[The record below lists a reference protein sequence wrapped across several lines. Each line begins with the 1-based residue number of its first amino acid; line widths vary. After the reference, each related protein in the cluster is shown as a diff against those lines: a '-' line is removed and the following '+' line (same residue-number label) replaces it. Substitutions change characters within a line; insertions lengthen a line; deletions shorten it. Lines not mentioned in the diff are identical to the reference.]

1 MKHFYR
7 GWLVA
12 LAFLMGFA
20 QMDLVAQQTFIIGDQ
35 NSATTNTLT
44 GYPTPYG
51 RFYGGMRTYYL
62 VRATE
67 LQAAGFT
74 GAGDITEI
82 GFYVT
87 ALNGADASPNFRI
100 SMLNTTITNLTAG
113 AVAGMTT
120 VFGPQTYSPTVGTN
134 AHALSSPFRWDGTS
148 NLLIEICHHNQS
160 GCAYTYNAS
169 CRLTPATGFTSSSYS
184 FNDCAS
190 ACDATNFAGWS
201 LLSSRPVLYLKANLG
216 GIVSSFPSDAPAS
229 NYILTTNLYDGV
241 TFPRPSLTMRIPS
254 GATAQITYRIV
265 GPLPSTNVVYQ
276 ATTTDPNVT
285 TIPVTSTSNNPFT
298 FTFSNAT
305 GALAGTGANAGALD
319 ARTAV
324 GGSYRLEATFAIPAF
339 GINAT
344 YNKGFVI
351 AYQNDLAMVNIV
363 VPRATPYKY
372 LRGVDIPVA
381 VTMQNVGLN
390 SVTSMQATAEITDI
404 STNTVVYRDTINYN
418 NTPGMA
424 TGATYFAQFRNFN
437 SLNAGTYCLKFNS
450 TLFNGNDENVNNNAL
465 PSGNACWNFDVQYA
479 TELSADAIINPPAN
493 GQVYVNKPFNVL
505 ARFKNNGAIDQSDI
519 PTRMTVEK
527 FVGGSWN
534 LVYSVDKT
542 IPDLAFTNPNTTTLL
557 YDPWTPTST
566 GRYRVCVTISAPD
579 DPVTSNN
586 QLCNEFDVVDA
597 LSGTYTIGTLNSG
610 GSRNFTT
617 IQNAVDALYIRGVS
631 GAVTFELTDNS
642 YTVGSLTAVP
652 AAPAL
657 DLSSKILG
665 VNSINTVTFKPS
677 LLQSLSRGSVSIRLQ
692 SNLGIGV
699 YFGQNV
705 SPANPNA
712 IQNQFKSSNL
722 YSNSAGHLIFDGGS
736 QKSFRFQL
744 DVGTASPTALPQ
756 RAVFMLGRGSSN
768 VAVRN
773 SLIENFPQS
782 TASYASALPVVRYL
796 APNFTFEND
805 LRSLSAGPES
815 YSAGIVSRSVVPN
828 INGNNSLGLDTL
840 SNDNNQFVNNDISG
854 FGYGIVS
861 LGVGPLFYNDIAPN
875 GNPRFQR
882 YYNKNTV
889 IKGNVISSV
898 RRAGIYTGY
907 GENEQITDNRII
919 NVGIGSTG
927 VGGQAAGIMVG
938 GEARPGQICYNS
950 IKPVISRNEISNIAS
965 DVAAQGIYIEQTMN
979 SFVNPA
985 GGSISFPNV
994 NEAAYIS
1001 GNMIYA
1007 ITRTTQNAVAA
1018 GIHLLTMRS
1027 ATATGLTKLITPQV
1041 ASYNTRGD
1049 SIVNNTVMIT
1059 GDAVSNGLS
1068 VVGIGVQH
1076 AVNAVML
1083 NNAVAVSGASSSV
1096 NTAAGN
1102 VFAALFYQ
1110 GISPKSSAGVAGL
1123 LPAVSGGLSS
1133 NRNAFFA
1140 PSAAIVRYIET
1151 DNANA
1156 ILTLGTQSDYVTLG
1170 QWKGWTAQDINS
1182 VVGNFVSDHSAS
1194 NTTPSRMRINTN
1206 PIPIGSVLDRRGER
1220 LGANTYDL
1228 DGDPRGLN
1236 GARYTIGAD
1245 EFIGRLYVND
1255 VEAIEIINPVAYRAG
1270 AGNFADAEYV
1280 MTKAPVNVTA
1290 RMRNN
1295 GSGSQAGITIQAEIR
1310 DQNNAVVATNS
1321 KVVTIASGESIDI
1334 NFDFNFM
1341 PMTYGDMG
1349 QTAPAPFAAMSRNVT
1364 PVYTINVFTPIDE
1377 NTANNATNK
1386 PVRFYLMRSPIR
1398 MVNSVVNVTSDPN
1411 STSTPWNEI
1420 VGRLNSDSLFR
1431 ALSYLGLNSTS
1442 YDVFDRNG
1450 WEPRAVNYASYRS
1463 LFWAEDTARLTRLQR
1478 TDLRMFL
1485 ANGVASDKKNLVVAS
1500 QEILG
1505 KHIGLDATNDEQF
1518 VRYVLR
1524 ATNAT
1529 TGALKGSAPTDR
1541 TPRAAGYDN
1550 QQVLGVTLAQ
1560 GIREIVAKTSN
1571 TNDPMNPMP
1580 SLMRIYSD
1588 NQTNGLARTAYSYVT
1603 RDAGVTDSMMGIA
1616 TNALNYNV
1624 VFFGVDWRH
1633 MPRTTVNQGS
1643 ERIMRAI
1650 IEFIERSQGTVVP
1663 VELVAF
1669 NAQRSGNNVNI
1680 AWETA
1685 SEKNSSYFDVE
1696 RAAVTMAGT
1705 SAYTAVRTVPAQ
1717 GTSTVSKDYNVVDA
1731 NVSTASAWS
1740 YRLKMVDLDGT
1751 SRYSQEVLVSAE
1763 AGTSSLTVS
1772 PNPASTTAS
1781 ITVELAGSGMTEVTL
1796 VDMNGRTVATIA
1808 QADLSGAQQFK
1819 LNTDGI
1825 ASGSYTVVVK
1835 QNGSITSQALQ
1846 IVK

>member
-1 MKHFYR
+1 MKHLYR

-12 LAFLMGFA
+12 LAFLFGFA
-20 QMDLVAQQTFIIGDQ
+20 QTETLAQQTFVIGDPNSTTV
-35 NSATTNTLT
+35 NSAF

-51 RFYGGMRTYYL
+51 RFYGGVRTYFL

-87 ALNGADASPNFRI
+87 AVNSADASPNFRI
-100 SMLNTTITNLTAG
+100 AMMNTTLTAIT
-113 AVAGMTT
+113 AGTIAGTTT

-134 AHALSSPFRWDGTS
+134 AHTLATPFRWDGTS
-148 NLLIEICHHNQS
+148 NLLIEICHHNTS
-160 GCAYTYNAS
+160 GSAYTQNAS
-169 CRLTPATGFTSSSYS
+169 VRLNPSTGFTASSWSL
-184 FNDCAS
+184 NDGAS
-190 ACDATNFAGWS
+190 ACDATNFSFFSTSA
-201 LLSSRPVLYLKANLG
+201 SRPVLYVKANLG
-216 GIVSSFPSDAPAS
+216 GIISSFPSDAPAS
-229 NYILTTNLYDGV
+229 SYILTTNLYDGV
-241 TFPRPSLTMRIPS
+241 SFPRPSLTMRVPS

-265 GPLPSTNVVYQ
+265 GPLPSTNIVYQ

-285 TIPVTSTSNNPFT
+285 TIPITSTSSNPFT
-298 FTFSNAT
+298 TTFANAT
-305 GALAGTGANAGALD
+305 GPLAGTGANAGALD
-319 ARTAV
+319 ARAAV

-344 YNKGFVI
+344 YNKNFVI
-351 AYQNDLAMVNIV
+351 AYQNDLAIVNIV
-363 VPRATPYKY
+363 VPRNSPYKY

-381 VTMQNVGLN
+381 ISVQNVGLN
-390 SVTSMQATAEITDI
+390 NVTSMQLQAEITDI
-404 STNTVVYRDTINYN
+404 STNTIVYRDTINYS

-424 TGATYFAQFRNFN
+424 TGNTYLGQFRNFN
-437 SLNAGTYCLKFNS
+437 TLNAGSYCLKFNS
-450 TLFNGNDENVNNNAL
+450 LLLNGADENNANNVL
-465 PSGNACWNFDVQYA
+465 PAAGACWNFDVQYA
-479 TELSADAIINPPAN
+479 TELSADAILNPASN
-493 GQVYVNKPFNVL
+493 SQMYLNKPFNVL

-519 PTRMTVEK
+519 PTRMTIEK
-527 FVGGSWN
+527 WVNNTWS

-557 YDPWTPTST
+557 YDPWVPTST
-566 GRYRVCVTISAPD
+566 GRYRVCVTINAPD

-597 LSGTYTIGTLNSG
+597 LSGTYTVGTLNAG
-610 GSRNFTT
+610 GARNFTT
-617 IQNAVDALYIRGVS
+617 LQNAVDALYIRGVS

-642 YTVGSLTAVP
+642 YTIGSLNSVP
-652 AAPAL
+652 AAPAV

-665 VNSINTVTFKPS
+665 VNSLNTVTFKPS

-692 SNLGIGV
+692 SNLGIGFF
-699 YFGQNV
+699 FGQNV
-705 SPANPNA
+705 NPANPNA
-712 IQNQFKSSNL
+712 VQLQFKSSNL
-722 YSNSAGHLIFDGGS
+722 YSNSAGYFIFDGGS

-744 DVGTASPTALPQ
+744 DVGTASPSALPF

-768 VAVRN
+768 IAVRN

-805 LRSLSAGPES
+805 VRSLTTGPES

-840 SNDNNQFVNNDISG
+840 SNDNNQFVGNDISG
-854 FGYGIVS
+854 FGYGVVS
-861 LGVGPLFYNDIAPN
+861 LGVGPLFYNDISPN
-875 GNPRFQR
+875 GNPRYQR

-898 RRAGIYTGY
+898 RRAGVYCGY
-907 GENEQITDNRII
+907 GENEQITDNRIL

-927 VGGQAAGIMVG
+927 VTGQAAGIMVG

-950 IKPVISRNEISNIAS
+950 IKPTISRNEVSNIAS
-965 DVAAQGIYIEQTMN
+965 DAAAQGIYIEQTMN
-979 SFVNPA
+979 SFVNPT
-985 GGSISFPNV
+985 GGTVSFPNA
-994 NEAAYIS
+994 NESAYIS
-1001 GNMIYA
+1001 GNMVYE

-1018 GIHLLTMRS
+1018 GIHLLTSRS
-1027 ATATGLTKLITPQV
+1027 QSATGLTKLITPLV
-1041 ASYNTRGD
+1041 ASYNSRGD
-1049 SIVNNTVMIT
+1049 SIVNNTVMIK
-1059 GDAVSNGLS
+1059 GDNMSNGLS
-1068 VVGIGVQH
+1068 VVGVGVQQ
-1076 AVNAVML
+1076 ALNTVMV
-1083 NNAVAVSGASSSV
+1083 NNAIAVHGAASSV
-1096 NTAAGN
+1096 NTGAGN

-1110 GISPKSSAGVAGL
+1110 GISPKSSAGVPGL
-1123 LPAVSGGLSS
+1123 LPAVSGGLTS
-1133 NRNAFFA
+1133 NRNAFWA
-1140 PSAAIVRYIET
+1140 PQAAVVRYIET
-1151 DNANA
+1151 DNANS
-1156 ILTLGTQSDYVTLG
+1156 ILVLGSQTDYLTLG

-1182 VVGNFVSDHSAS
+1182 VVGNFVNDHFAS
-1194 NTTPSRMRINTN
+1194 TSTPSRTRINTN

-1220 LGANTYDL
+1220 LGANIVDL

-1270 AGNFADAEYV
+1270 SGNFADAEYV
-1280 MTKAPVNVTA
+1280 MTKAPINVTA

-1295 GSGSQAGITIQAEIR
+1295 GSGAQAGITIQAEIR
-1310 DQNNAVVATNS
+1310 DQNNAVIATNS

-1334 NFDFNFM
+1334 NFDFNFA
-1341 PMTYGDMG
+1341 PMTYSDMG
-1349 QTAPAPFAAMSRNVT
+1349 QTAPAPFNAMSRNVT
-1364 PVYTINVFTPIDE
+1364 PVYTIRVFTPIDE
-1377 NTANNATNK
+1377 STANNETSK
-1386 PVRFYLMRSPIR
+1386 PVRFYLMRSPVR
-1398 MVNSVVNVTSDPN
+1398 MINSVVNVTSDPN
-1411 STSTPWNEI
+1411 STSTPWNDI
-1420 VGRLNSDSLFR
+1420 VGRLNTDSLFK
-1431 ALSYLGLNSTS
+1431 ALSYLGLSSTS

-1450 WEPRAVNYASYRS
+1450 WEPRAVNYTPYRS
-1463 LFWAEDTARLTRLQR
+1463 LFWAEDTARIARQQR

-1485 ANGVASDKKNLVVAS
+1485 ANGVASDKKNLIVAS

-1518 VRYVLR
+1518 VRYILR
-1524 ATNAT
+1524 ATNAN
-1529 TGALKGSAPTDR
+1529 TGALKGASPTDR

-1550 QQVLGVTLAQ
+1550 QQVLGITLAQ
-1560 GIREIVAKTSN
+1560 GIRESVAKTAN
-1571 TNDPMNPMP
+1571 ANDPMNPMP

-1603 RDAGVTDSMMGIA
+1603 RDAGVTDSIMGIA

-1624 VFFGVDWRH
+1624 VFLGVDWRH
-1633 MPRTTVNQGS
+1633 LPRTSVNQGS

-1650 IEFIERSQGTVVP
+1650 IEFVERSQGIVVP

-1669 NAQRSGNNVNI
+1669 DAQRAGSDVRV

-1685 SEKNSSYFDVE
+1685 SEKNSSHFDVE
-1696 RAAVTMAGT
+1696 RAAVTLAGKGAFT
-1705 SAYTAVRTVPAQ
+1705 SVRTVAAQ
-1717 GTSTVSKDYNVVDA
+1717 GTSTTSKDYMVVDA
-1731 NVSTASAWS
+1731 NVSSSSAWS

-1751 SRYSQEVLVSAE
+1751 SRYSQEVLVASEETPLTLTVAPNP
-1763 AGTSSLTVS
+1763 TSS
-1772 PNPASTTAS
+1772 TTS

-1808 QADLSGAQQFK
+1808 QAELSGTQQFK
-1819 LNTDGI
+1819 LNIDAF
-1825 ASGSYTVVVK
+1825 ASGSYSVVVK
-1835 QNGSITSQALQ
+1835 QNGSITSQPLQ